1 MFLPGRRLHNDDVIA
16 EVKRQY
22 RGEPRAWPLIEAGV
36 RAVFARCNSQY
47 RYMELD
53 PAVRVGE
60 IAARAGNR
68 CLEQCGVSAGEL
80 DLVIHAGIA
89 REYFEPATA
98 MEVAARVGAD
108 EVHAFDVTS
117 ACVGQLEGLHVAA
130 GLMALN
136 PCYAYALIAA
146 GELTRQFVCLE
157 VQRPEELEH
166 RVIGL
171 TIGNAATAWLL
182 SRRPRPGGC
191 VRLLAA
197 ESHALPRHWDLC
209 QAPINGAFNSMS
221 RELNELTVHV
231 APVVRRVIEAVG
243 WSVDQVDH
251 FVAHQ
256 PSEQMN
262 RQVLQ
267 DLGADP
273 ARTLGTHH
281 LYGNTASTSVAL
293 NMHELL
299 LQRGVEAGDRMVFSS
314 AAAGFSV
321 VTLAGVW
328 QA

>member
-1 MFLPGRRLHNDDVIA
+1 M
-16 EVKRQY
+16 
-22 RGEPRAWPLIEAGV
+22 
-36 RAVFARCNSQY
+36 
-47 RYMELD
+47 
-53 PAVRVGE
+53 
-60 IAARAGNR
+60 
-68 CLEQCGVSAGEL
+68 
-80 DLVIHAGIA
+80 
-89 REYFEPATA
+89 
-98 MEVAARVGAD
+98 
-108 EVHAFDVTS
+108 
-117 ACVGQLEGLHVAA
+117 
-130 GLMALN
+130 
-136 PCYAYALIAA
+136 
-146 GELTRQFVCLE
+146 
-157 VQRPEELEH
+157 QRPEELEH

-182 SRRPRPGGC
+182 SRRPHAGGC
-191 VRLLAA
+191 VRLLGA

-209 QAPINGAFNSMS
+209 QAPIDGAFTSNS

-256 PSEQMN
+256 PSDQMN

-281 LYGNTASTSVAL
+281 LYGNTASTAVAL

-299 LQRGVEAGDRMVFSS
+299 EQRGVEAGDRMIFSS